1 MKKKQTYEELE
12 QRIKVLEKQVSKLKL
27 IEMELR
33 EAYEFN
39 ERILSSASIGIGTYR
54 FDGQCVS
61 CNEYLG
67 VIIGATIDQVLSQ
80 NFREIESWKT
90 TGLLDVAKEVLSTG
104 VVRALDIETETTFGK
119 TVWLECCLNRFK
131 SVGEFHLLLMVND
144 ITERKRVEAAMRVS
158 EERYRIVLESSPDPI
173 VVYDMAGR
181 NMYANPSFTK
191 VFGWGIEELLGKK
204 IDFVPEENQSET
216 QKMIN
221 KVLAGESFS
230 GIETRRYA
238 KEGKVIDVSIS
249 AAVFRDPYG
258 IPQGSIV
265 ILRDITEKK
274 KLESHLRQAQ
284 KMQAVGLL
292 AAGVAHEINNPLT
305 SILTTVMLLQED
317 MDTQG
322 PRYPELQL
330 VTNETLRCRNIVT
343 SLLDFARESKP
354 IRRDNNISDMIKSSI
369 FLTKKQAEFKDVPVE
384 YDDPDEVIFLNV
396 DKSLIEQALINIILN
411 AIEAT
416 EPGGKIVFDVRFSP
430 IRDGVEILI
439 IDTGIGISEDDL
451 NKIYDPFFSTK
462 EDGNGLGLSITQGII
477 EQHGGTI
484 DVESTPGC
492 GTTFMIRFPI
502 SKRIQRC

>member
-1 MKKKQTYEELE
+1 MKKKQTCEELE
-12 QRIKVLEKQVSKLKL
+12 QRIKALENQVSKEKL
-27 IEMELR
+27 IETELR

-39 ERILSSASIGIGTYR
+39 ERVLSSAPMGIGTYR

-61 CNEYLG
+61 CNEFLG
-67 VIIGATIDQVLSQ
+67 VIIGATMDQVLSQ
-80 NFREIESWKT
+80 NFRELESWKT
-90 TGLLDVAKEVLSTG
+90 TGLLDVAEEVLSTG
-104 VVRALDIETETTFGK
+104 VVRALDIKTEATFGK
-119 TVWLECCLNRFK
+119 PVWLECCLSRFK
-131 SVGEFHLLLMVND
+131 SAGEFHLLLMVND
-144 ITERKRVEAAMRVS
+144 ITERKQAEAAMRAS
-158 EERYRIVLESSPDPI
+158 ENRYRAVLEASPDPI

-181 NMYANPSFTK
+181 NIYANPSFTR
-191 VFGWGIEELLGKK
+191 VFGWEMEELLGKK

-221 KVLAGESFS
+221 KVLAGANFS
-230 GIETRRYA
+230 GIETRRYT
-238 KEGKVIDVSIS
+238 KEGKAIDVSIS
-249 AAVFRDPYG
+249 AAGFQDSYD
-258 IPQGSIV
+258 IPQGRIV

-317 MDTQG
+317 MDTQD
-322 PRYPELQL
+322 PSYPELQL

-343 SLLDFARESKP
+343 SLLDFSRGSKP
-354 IRRDNNISDMIKSSI
+354 IRKDNNISDMIGSSI
-369 FLTKKQAEFKDVPVE
+369 FLTKKQAEFKDVAVE

-396 DKSLIEQALINIILN
+396 DKRQIEQALINIVLN

-430 IRDGVEILI
+430 IRDSVEILI
-439 IDTGIGISEDDL
+439 TDNGIGISEDDL
-451 NKIYDPFFSTK
+451 DNIFDPFFTTK

-484 DVESTPGC
+484 DIESTPGS
-492 GTTFMIRFPI
+492 GTTFLIRLPL
-502 SKRIQRC
+502 R